1 MTKAPHLLILLFL
14 PTAFAF
20 AATDVFEQ
28 IAQEKTEFVPGVIQ
42 NPPPALPDIT
52 LPWNTRPVEPFEPA
66 EKMRTQTQL
75 DAELKKM
82 RERYEPFLKDLAPSV
97 DTRRKRIELKEFDWR
112 YETPEDKADIAH
124 PQQGE
129 GRWEKVKIPHYWGP
143 MDDATS
149 YYRTEVDIP
158 AAMIEQ
164 GALVVHFQG
173 VDYIADVYINGHHL
187 GSHEGLFDA
196 FEFDIRPHV
205 NPGRNV
211 LLVKVVNASIQM
223 GSNFDIG
230 PNRKYGKKFAAA
242 GGPGWDEAGKGWHLC
257 PPGFGI
263 YQRAWIE
270 SRAASS
276 VKDIFVRP
284 LPQKNLAEL
293 WLEVSHGDNEP
304 VEVSYSLYG
313 QNFKALL
320 AENEKVS
327 GTPQVEPDGTRLYKV
342 SIPISGEQLRWW
354 SPDEPWL
361 YQIQVQLR
369 RDGKVLDRAKKQFGM
384 RTFVQSQTST
394 PKGRFYLNGKEVRL
408 RGALMMGNLMQCV
421 IRGDLEQLRDDI
433 LIAKVA
439 NLNFWRML
447 QQPCQEEVYDYFD
460 RLGMMAQSDL
470 PIFVGVWREQAEE
483 GLRQAGAL
491 ERLVRSHP
499 SNIIVSYIN
508 EPIFDFAPKMK
519 GVMMP
524 REELR
529 ALFHRYDKSVLSL
542 NPDQVIKW
550 VDGDYPN
557 FSEGYSDHHC
567 YSLWYRGHGL
577 PFREIYRGAW
587 IPSREGWMR
596 GCGEYGAEGLE
607 SIEFM
612 KKNFPKEWT
621 EVAPDGSWSPK
632 LVTRNQTERLGPP
645 WFGFTPRTM
654 EEWVEAS
661 QNHQYWALRLG
672 VDTIR
677 RDPYMN
683 SFAGSLLMDAWP
695 AGWLKHIMDSD
706 RQAKRGFYAYRDA
719 LAPLRVNLRPDRF
732 YYFSGEPV
740 RIGTWICN
748 DTQDTYPDAT
758 LRYQVKLGG
767 RVVKTGEAPAKI
779 GVCIPEF
786 EGFLK
791 FDAPEVDK
799 RQPVEVEVG
808 LFDRDGKNLN
818 DDSYVLDL
826 LPASDKPPAGQRPLE
841 GAGGYPQRMLDL

>member
-1 MTKAPHLLILLFL
+1 MPPCRLLIPLLVPMAL
-14 PTAFAF
+14 GFAS
-20 AATDVFEQ
+20 TDVFEQ
-28 IAQEKTEFVPGVIQ
+28 IAQGKTEIVPGVIQ
-42 NPPPALPDIT
+42 CLPPKLPDIA
-52 LPWNTRPVEPFEPA
+52 LPWDAKASEPFQPA
-66 EKMRTQTQL
+66 EKMRTQAQL

-82 RERYEPFLKDLAPSV
+82 REQYAPFMDDIAPPI
-97 DTRRKRIELKEFDWR
+97 DTLRRKIDLKEFDWR
-112 YETPEDKADIAH
+112 YETPEDAGSIDY
-124 PQQGE
+124 PLQGK

-143 MDDATS
+143 MDDAVS
-149 YYRTEVDIP
+149 YYRTEIDIP

-173 VDYIADVYINGHHL
+173 VDYIAEVFMNGHRL

-205 NPGRNV
+205 TPGKNV
-211 LLVKVVNASIQM
+211 LLVKVVNQPIQM
-223 GSNFDIG
+223 GNNFNLG
-230 PNRKYGKKFAAA
+230 PDRKFGRKFAAA
-242 GGPGWDEAGKGWHLC
+242 GGPGWNEAGQGWHMC

-276 VKDIFVRP
+276 VRDIFVRP

-293 WLEVSHGDNEP
+293 WLEVEQGTDKP
-304 VEVSYSLYG
+304 VEISYSLYG
-313 QNFKALL
+313 QNFKATL
-320 AENEKVS
+320 AENKKDDS
-327 GTPQVEPDGTRLYKV
+327 TPLVEPTGARLYKIP
-342 SIPISGEQLRWW
+342 IPISAEQLRWW
-354 SPDEPWL
+354 SPEEPWL
-361 YQIQVQLR
+361 YQIQVKLSQ
-369 RDGKVLDRAKKQFGM
+369 DGKVIDRAKKQFGM
-384 RTFVQSQTST
+384 RTFVQSTTST

-421 IRGDLEQLRDDI
+421 MREDFDQLRDDI
-433 LIAKVA
+433 LIAKIA

-470 PIFVGVWREQAEE
+470 PIFVGIWREQAEE
-483 GLRQAGAL
+483 GLREAGAL

-499 SNIIVSYIN
+499 SNVIVSYIN
-508 EPIFDFAPKMK
+508 EPTFNFNPAVKD
-519 GVMMP
+519 VMLP
-524 REELR
+524 RDELT
-529 ALFHRYDKSVLSL
+529 ALFHRFDKAVLAL

-557 FSEGYSDHHC
+557 LSEGYSDHHC
-567 YSLWYRGHGL
+567 YSLWYKGHGM

-607 SIEFM
+607 SIAFM

-621 EVAPDGSWSPK
+621 EVAPDGSWNPK
-632 LVTRNQTERLGPP
+632 RIARNQTERLGPP

-672 VDTIR
+672 VDAIR
-677 RDPYMN
+677 RDPNMN

-695 AGWLKHIMDSD
+695 AGWLKHVMDSD

-740 RIGTWICN
+740 RVGIWICN
-748 DTQDTYPDAT
+748 DTQDTYAGAT

-767 RVVKTGEAPAKI
+767 RVIKTGESPAKI
-779 GVCIPEF
+779 DACAPVF

-791 FDAPEVDK
+791 FDAPDVDK
-799 RQPVEVEVG
+799 RHPMEIQVG
-808 LFDRDGKNLN
+808 LFDGKGKNLN
-818 DDSYVLDL
+818 DDSYTLDVF
-826 LPASDKPPAGQRPLE
+826 PVADKPAEGQQPPA